1 MNIHAADSA
10 GNTSAYDSSTSM
22 TSLRNELYGSRV
34 FRLHF
39 VSLLLLFLADVV
51 VSILG
56 DMNSQ
61 NIPSECHYMEALM
74 LLATTL
80 LRYPLRTR
88 FLRPCRDKNL
98 SNAATSCYSVLFEGN
113 PPKNLNVVIR
123 SVCFYQ
129 HVV

>member
-56 DMNSQ
+56 
-61 NIPSECHYMEALM
+61 I
-74 LLATTL
+74 
-80 LRYPLRTR
+80 
-88 FLRPCRDKNL
+88 
-98 SNAATSCYSVLFEGN
+98 
-113 PPKNLNVVIR
+113 
-123 SVCFYQ
+123 
-129 HVV
+129 